1 MSSETVY
8 NTAMPD
14 LFNVPKA
21 MGQPKA
27 GQLEGTPLE
36 LLAEVAGR
44 VCYDSLGT
52 GRSSADWHK
61 HVKEVAHLSVY
72 EHCTFVV
79 EFQDWK
85 HHYSEHFW
93 NKPSLWLHKPRGKVR
108 AVMNLRHVLEWSPK
122 SPMYPFVRK
131 MGHVLAPQVVP
142 WDCTDDDPKD
152 LGGVCRIVKPAN
164 VHEVWISTWIDGS
177 RGWSH
182 EQVRHGDWTAMSQRS
197 TRYVDESS
205 SPILDHPLLREYFDE
220 HDFEFEEHLD
230 GVKGQCQS
238 AYDMIVTKLEAW
250 LIKRGET
257 KDFARKQARGAA
269 RLMLPM
275 GLETQMIFSASLAQW
290 NHIFRM
296 RCNRFADGEIAVIM
310 KDVQSNIKGDPQ
322 YAEDDDPAGS

>member
-21 MGQPKA
+21 MGQPKP
-27 GQLEGTPLE
+27 GQLVGTPLE

-61 HVKEVAHLSVY
+61 HVKEVGHLSVY
-72 EHCTFVV
+72 EHCTFVL
-79 EFQDWK
+79 EFNTWK
-85 HHYSEHFW
+85 PQWSELCW
-93 NKPSLWLHKPRGKVR
+93 NKPALWLHRPRGKVR
-108 AVMNLRHVLEWSPK
+108 MVLNLRHVLEWDTACPL
-122 SPMYPFVRK
+122 YTLIAQEA
-131 MGHVLAPQVVP
+131 HNLAPQVVP
-142 WDCTDDDPKD
+142 LVLTSDTT
-152 LGGVCRIVKPAN
+152 CRLVKPAN
-164 VHEVWISTWIDGS
+164 VNEVWVSAWISGS

-182 EQVRHGDWTAMSQRS
+182 EQVRHGDWSAISQRS

-220 HDFEFEEHLD
+220 HDFEFEEHID
-230 GVKGQCQS
+230 GAKGGCQS
-238 AYDMIVTKLEAW
+238 AYDLIVSKLETW
-250 LIKRGET
+250 LVDEKKET
-257 KDFARKQARGAA
+257 LDFARKQARGAA

>member
-14 LFNVPKA
+14 LFNVPKQ
-21 MGQPKA
+21 MGHPKE
-27 GQLEGTPLE
+27 GQLQGTPLE

-61 HVKEVAHLSVY
+61 HVKEVGHLSVY

-79 EFQDWK
+79 EFNRWK
-85 HHYSEHFW
+85 PEW
-93 NKPSLWLHKPRGKVR
+93 TEELLNRPSLWAHRMRGKMRLVL
-108 AVMNLRHVLEWSPK
+108 NLRHALEWGTTPLGAEIGLHAH
-122 SPMYPFVRK
+122 R
-131 MGHVLAPQVVP
+131 LAPQVCLNP
-142 WDCTDDDPKD
+142 
-152 LGGVCRIVKPAN
+152 GGDTGASRVVKPAHIN
-164 VHEVWISTWIDGS
+164 EVWISAWVDGS

-182 EQVRHGDWTAMSQRS
+182 EQVRHGDWTAISQRS
-197 TRYVDESS
+197 TRYVDEST
-205 SPILDHPLLREYFDE
+205 SPILDHPLLREYLDE

-238 AYDMIVTKLEAW
+238 AYDQIVGKLEPW
-250 LIKRGET
+250 LVKKGES

-310 KDVQSNIKGDPQ
+310 KDVQNNIKGAPQ
-322 YAEDDDPAGS
+322 YAEDDDTTGP